1 MRADH
6 AVPPAELGV
15 VQRGIRSGENLIQ
28 AVARPP
34 FADAHAPGERDA
46 ILAGVERLRREP
58 AAQILRNL
66 DRLRQGAILQEQ
78 RKLVAAEPA
87 DHGLGQERGSRTAA
101 DRLVADFM
109 PIGVVDV
116 FEIVDIEND
125 RRQAS
130 IGGATRAQASVA
142 RSKKPRLLLKP
153 VRGSMV
159 ASRIKSRCIAR
170 IRSAARNR
178 A

>member
-1 MRADH
+1 MH
-6 AVPPAELGV
+6 AHHAIAAAELGV
-15 VQRGIRSGENLIQ
+15 VQRGIGPGENLIH

-34 FADAHAPGERDA
+34 FADADAPGERDA
-46 ILAGVERLRREP
+46 VLAGVERLRREP
-58 AAQILRNL
+58 AAQILGNL
-66 DRLRQGAILQEQ
+66 DRLRQSAMLQEQ
-78 RKLVAAEPA
+78 RELVAAEPP
-87 DHGLGQERGSRTAA
+87 DQGLGQECGPRAAA
-101 DRLVADFM
+101 DRLVSGFM
-109 PIGVVDV
+109 PVGVVDV
-116 FEIVDIEND
+116 LEIVDIEND